1 MITDIRVPKLGMSE
15 EDIII
20 IDYCIEDGEPVSE
33 DELVVIIETA
43 KVSHDVFSSASGL
56 VFHVKEV
63 NDTVSIGSL
72 LAVVAESRE
81 EFEAYRDQVG
91 EDQPVS
97 PETDRN
103 DAAAEE
109 EIAPPADEAR
119 DDDQNFDQRV
129 DEAAASDTAPAEVN
143 GRKVLKRIP
152 YVGMRRTIA
161 NNLHDSL
168 QTGAQLTIVC
178 ETDMTELAD
187 YRGTLALDYPDTRI
201 TYVDLIVKLLPTA
214 LKAFPIINSAI
225 YQDEIIC
232 WDAYNIG
239 VAMSLDEG
247 LVVPVIRGVDKKS
260 LVQVSRKIKALAAK
274 ARKKQLSADDLQGGT
289 FSFSS
294 GGKVETDIIT
304 PIIKPPESA
313 ILAIGK
319 IGPKPAVFEGQLAIR
334 TMTNLCL
341 THDHRVVDG
350 VPASKFLGRLKEIIE
365 TPELFQSILK

>member
-20 IDYCIEDGEPVSE
+20 IDYCIEDGEPVVA

-56 VFHVKEV
+56 VFHMKEV

-72 LAVVAESRE
+72 LAVVADSRE
-81 EFEAYRDQVG
+81 AFQAYRDTLG
-91 EDQPVS
+91 EDQPAS
-97 PETDRN
+97 PETDV
-103 DAAAEE
+103 DAAPAQE
-109 EIAPPADEAR
+109 EIAPPADDEPDGAR
-119 DDDQNFDQRV
+119 N
-129 DEAAASDTAPAEVN
+129 AAQPSAPDAPPAEIN
-143 GRKVLKRIP
+143 GRKVFKRIP

-161 NNLHDSL
+161 NNLHASL
-168 QTGAQLTIVC
+168 QAGAQLTIVC
-178 ETDMTELAD
+178 ETDMTALAD
-187 YRGTLALDYPDTRI
+187 YRETLALDYPDTRI

-214 LKAFPIINSAI
+214 LKEFPIINSTI

-232 WDAYNIG
+232 WDECNIG

-247 LVVPVIRGVDKKS
+247 LVVPVIRDADRKS

-274 ARKKQLSADDLQGGT
+274 ARKKQLSSEDLQDGT

-350 VPASKFLGRLKEIIE
+350 VPASKFLGRLKALIE
-365 TPELFQSILK
+365 TPELFKNILK